1 MQLWLKEATNNEK
14 KENMGNYKF
23 TNFQHYLGLEKNIIF
38 VSFKKTKVTKTKV
51 NHLIYLA

>member
-1 MQLWLKEATNNEK
+1 MQLWLKEAPNDEKKK

-23 TNFQHYLGLEKNIIF
+23 TNFQHYLGLEKKHII
-38 VSFKKTKVTKTKV
+38 SKVTKTKV